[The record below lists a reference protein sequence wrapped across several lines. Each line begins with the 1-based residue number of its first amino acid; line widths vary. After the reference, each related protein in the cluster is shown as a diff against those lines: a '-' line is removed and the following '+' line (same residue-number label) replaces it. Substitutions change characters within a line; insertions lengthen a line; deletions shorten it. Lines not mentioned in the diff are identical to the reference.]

1 MSIPR
6 RNNTLFDIHGERVWD
21 NLIDGAV
28 IVLFCF
34 ALLAV
39 YGWVGAMD
47 AAAAAEDR
55 LTHCLNGGTFQVNTN
70 DALKCQ
76 GVLYEKGN

>member
-1 MSIPR
+1 MNWIYRRYGLRWPSDYPPADLLMGGVSI
-6 RNNTLFDIHGERVWD
+6 TLM
-21 NLIDGAV
+21 
-28 IVLFCF
+28 
-34 ALLAV
+34 LLAV
-39 YGWVGAMD
+39 LTLYGWVGAMD

-55 LTHCLNGGTFQVNTN
+55 LAHCLNGGTFQVNTN